1 MRSGGSASMSCLR
14 KSNRMARLWSEEEL
28 EEAEVTQL
36 ARIRLWNQVSDF
48 GLLSQGQEKPVKGFE
63 QI

>member
-1 MRSGGSASMSCLR
+1 MSCLR

>member
-1 MRSGGSASMSCLR
+1 MYGQKQSERRGLGVGDER
-14 KSNRMARLWSEEEL
+14 EEE
-28 EEAEVTQL
+28 EGDHV

>member
-1 MRSGGSASMSCLR
+1 
-14 KSNRMARLWSEEEL
+14 MARLWSKEEL
-28 EEAEVTQL
+28 EETEFTQV
-36 ARIRLWNQVSDF
+36 ARVRLWNQVSDF